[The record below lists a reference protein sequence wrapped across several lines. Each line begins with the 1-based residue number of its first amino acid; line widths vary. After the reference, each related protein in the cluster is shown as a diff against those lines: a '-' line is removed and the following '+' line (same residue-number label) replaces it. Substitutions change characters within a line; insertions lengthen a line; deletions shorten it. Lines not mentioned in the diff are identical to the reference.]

1 MPSKDDIFISYGRL
15 EDEDPAGDVKG
26 WVDLLVER
34 LPRLVSSSLGYV
46 PTVWRDQRSL
56 SGDALLRAAIE
67 EGISNS
73 LLFLPIVT
81 PRYVTSDWC
90 LRELEAFSKNP
101 PIPNAPAH
109 RSRIFKVI
117 KSPLLFHLAKKEP
130 AQRHALSGHAFYEM
144 EGDMPL
150 ECSPDV
156 VPNKDP
162 RYWTVLR
169 RLAWDVSTLPAAI
182 NDP

>member
-1 MPSKDDIFISYGRL
+1 MPSKYDIFISYGHL
-15 EDEDPAGDVKG
+15 DDEDPAGDVKG

-34 LPRLVSSSLGYV
+34 LPRLVSSSLGYG

-56 SGDALLRAAIE
+56 TGDALLRAAIE

-101 PIPNAPAH
+101 PLPNAQIGRAH
-109 RSRIFKVI
+109 VFKVI
-117 KSPLLFHLAKKEP
+117 KSPLLFQL
-130 AQRHALSGHAFYEM
+130 
-144 EGDMPL
+144 
-150 ECSPDV
+150 
-156 VPNKDP
+156 
-162 RYWTVLR
+162 
-169 RLAWDVSTLPAAI
+169 
-182 NDP
+182 